1 MNVGFTF
8 SVVSLFYSIL
18 LTIIFFSKERLITLE
33 NKVYSWAIIAN
44 LIGIILAIS
53 SYFLIL
59 RVDELPII
67 NIIIAK
73 GYLIYL
79 LSYMFY

>member
-33 NKVYSWAIIAN
+33 NKVYS
-44 LIGIILAIS
+44 
-53 SYFLIL
+53 
-59 RVDELPII
+59 
-67 NIIIAK
+67 
-73 GYLIYL
+73 
-79 LSYMFY
+79 

>member
-67 NIIIAK
+67 NIIISK
-73 GYLIYL
+73 GYLI
-79 LSYMFY
+79 